1 MPRLSDRLKIKREED
16 ILELKSTTVKLGDL
30 TYPAFQLE
38 ALIGNDRR
46 QCTLIEEA
54 PGQYKTVGDP
64 KACAILIR
72 NLEDVGVS
80 VEEKLREA
88 E

>member
-1 MPRLSDRLKIKREED
+1 MTLADRLKIKKEQE
-16 ILELKSTTVKLGDL
+16 ILNLKSTTAKLGNKI
-30 TYPAFQLE
+30 YPAFKLE

>member
-1 MPRLSDRLKIKREED
+1 MTLADRLKIKKEQD
-16 ILELKSTTVKLGDL
+16 ILNLKSTTAKLGNKI
-30 TYPAFQLE
+30 YPAFILE
-38 ALIGNDRR
+38 ALIGSNRE
-46 QCTLIEEA
+46 QCVLIEET
-54 PGQYKTVGDP
+54 PGQYRAVGDP
-64 KACAILIR
+64 KACSILIR